1 MTTNTFPFE
10 VRLRP
15 GCHNK
20 PNAPV
25 VSRHRT
31 LEAAVRAARRSDRLQ
46 VERSNAHGCVWH
58 APKRRSKYGEGLY
71 GTGPQP
77 GEPSLAECV
86 REAVQR
92 LAAMAEA

>member
-1 MTTNTFPFE
+1 MTKNTFPFE

-15 GCHNK
+15 GCYTGAV
-20 PNAPV
+20 APL

-31 LEAAVRAARRSDRLQ
+31 LEAAVRAARVSDRYQ
-46 VERSNAHGCVWH
+46 VERADKHGCVW
-58 APKRRSKYGEGLY
+58 APPARRSRHGAGLY

-77 GEPSLAECV
+77 GEPTIAECV
-86 REAVQR
+86 RLAAER